1 MSVPD
6 YESRSIPE
14 TDCTIK
20 DIGNGTLVYE
30 AKVDN
35 LTTKKFWSL
44 MWADNEFWNNTVTD
58 LNMRLVT
65 YSIVEQ
71 FGLRHSSEN
80 FHNLWNSKRPIIAY
94 DMVVTMQSDF
104 VVENIDEKNRIVT
117 AKLKMLN
124 FPIPEW
130 LNFPKSCDQTTEIVV
145 VEQTSNY
152 IKVRTT
158 TEAKNFPL
166 TESFKIHQV

>member
-1 MSVPD
+1 
-6 YESRSIPE
+6 
-14 TDCTIK
+14 
-20 DIGNGTLVYE
+20 
-30 AKVDN
+30 
-35 LTTKKFWSL
+35 
-44 MWADNEFWNNTVTD
+44 
-58 LNMRLVT
+58 
-65 YSIVEQ
+65 
-71 FGLRHSSEN
+71 
-80 FHNLWNSKRPIIAY
+80 
-94 DMVVTMQSDF
+94 MVVTMKSDF